1 MTKEIENKFKL
12 NLQLHG
18 EPGDPP
24 TEPPKEPPVEPPK
37 EPPVEPP
44 KDENFT
50 RKDVNAMIAAAV
62 KKAQEEAKKQ
72 IEEEKRISTL
82 SAEEKAKEE
91 KRALEEK
98 LKEYESKE
106 AYNNALTDTKKE
118 LEDRKLPLGF
128 AEFLVDSDSTKALES
143 IKTFEKSFKEEVQK
157 AVEERLK
164 NPNAPKNLEHGLTQ
178 EEQLKQAFGL
188 K

>member
-12 NLQLHG
+12 NLQLHAEPG
-18 EPGDPP
+18 EPI
-24 TEPPKEPPVEPPK
+24 EPPVEPPT
-37 EPPVEPP
+37 EPPVEHP
-44 KDENFT
+44 KDDSFT
-50 RKDVNAMIAAAV
+50 RKEVNAMIAAEV
-62 KKAQEEAKKQ
+62 KKAQEAAKTQ
-72 IEEEKRISTL
+72 IE
-82 SAEEKAKEE
+82 EE

-98 LKEYESKE
+98 VKEYESKE
-106 AYNNALTDTKKE
+106 AFNNALSDTKKE

-128 AEFLVDSDSTKALES
+128 ADFLVNSDSAKALES
-143 IKTFEKSFKEEVQK
+143 IKTFEKSFKDEVQK

-178 EEQLKQAFGL
+178 EEQLKKAFGL

>member
-12 NLQLHG
+12 NLQLHAEPG
-18 EPGDPP
+18 EPI
-24 TEPPKEPPVEPPK
+24 EPPVEPPT
-37 EPPVEPP
+37 EPPVEHP
-44 KDENFT
+44 KDDSFT
-50 RKDVNAMIAAAV
+50 RKEVNAMIAAEV
-62 KKAQEEAKKQ
+62 KKAQEAAKTQ
-72 IEEEKRISTL
+72 IEEEKRLSKL
-82 SAEEKAKEE
+82 SAEEKVKEE

-98 LKEYESKE
+98 VKEYESKE
-106 AYNNALTDTKKE
+106 AFNNALSDTKKE

-128 AEFLVDSDSTKALES
+128 ADFLVNSDSAKALES
-143 IKTFEKSFKEEVQK
+143 IKTFEKSFKDEVQK

-178 EEQLKQAFGL
+178 EEQLKKAFGL